1 MAAPRSR
8 RCSLSLLTLFSITL
22 ILISVSL
29 FVSTKPANKP
39 FLDYRNQFSTSISIS
54 SPLEQNTTNTSFV
67 SASPPLSPLGQ
78 SNTTNTILASSS
90 SSSSFSD
97 HQNQNKSP
105 SPTSKKIVIRVCNH
119 SFSLCFFLF
128 QVSQIN
134 NFVLIKLFFFLILF
148 FVKVNNNLYFYFY
161 YDQKRSGLD
170 KIESDLAKARAAI
183 KKAAST
189 QNYVSSLYKNPA
201 AFHQLSFAILLLLL
215 FLTI

>member
-39 FLDYRNQFSTSISIS
+39 FLDYRNQFSISISIS

-105 SPTSKKIVIRVCNH
+105 SPTSKKIVIR
-119 SFSLCFFLF
+119 
-128 QVSQIN
+128 
-134 NFVLIKLFFFLILF
+134 
-148 FVKVNNNLYFYFY
+148 
-161 YDQKRSGLD
+161 KRSGLD